1 MGSPESNSIHPIM
14 PPRSLAERLKAEANG
29 HAAIEITTASF
40 MAERFAPDLPA
51 AAEDA
56 KLAAAAA
63 LPQGLAGGDG
73 FAERSPGAS
82 RTLLMALIVV
92 AVIPTIAFAVLY
104 WQGAISVPG
113 LSFMAGERDSR
124 QPGPELQQASVASS
138 ATPETVLPKRDIEL
152 PATALTVA
160 GAIAATAG
168 EATPFPIALD
178 GADALPDRSIVTIR
192 GLPEGTSFSA
202 GRPFGET
209 EWSLRPDEIGD
220 LSLVLPLTASGQ
232 RALNVELVAADGRTL
247 ASAGTKIEIAADPKA
262 ALILRPEDTARIDE
276 LIAHG
281 RKMVEVGYVA
291 GARSYF
297 KRAAEAGSADAALA
311 LGATYDPSFIEQ
323 IGAQGIKPDVTQA
336 RAWYERA
343 RALGDK
349 DAGEQLAALD
359 RVAALPVAAP
369 PANGKAPAGVVVA
382 SVAQPS
388 EAAPDTPDRATTDG
402 ASAEWVEISGTV
414 NVRAAPTPQAETI
427 KIAERGARYQ
437 ATARQ
442 GGWVQ
447 VTDPKTAEV
456 GWVYARYVATAEAPG
471 E

>member
-1 MGSPESNSIHPIM
+1 
-14 PPRSLAERLKAEANG
+14 
-29 HAAIEITTASF
+29 
-40 MAERFAPDLPA
+40 
-51 AAEDA
+51 
-56 KLAAAAA
+56 
-63 LPQGLAGGDG
+63 
-73 FAERSPGAS
+73 
-82 RTLLMALIVV
+82 
-92 AVIPTIAFAVLY
+92 VLY
-104 WQGAISVPG
+104 WRGAISAPG
-113 LSFMAGERDSR
+113 LSFMAGERGSR
-124 QPGPELQQASVASS
+124 QPGLEMQQASVASS

-160 GAIAATAG
+160 GAIAAKAG

-178 GADALPDRSIVTIR
+178 GADALPDRSIIAVR

-209 EWSLRPDEIGD
+209 EWSLRPDELGD

-232 RALNVELVAADGRTL
+232 RALSVELVAADGRTI
-247 ASAGTKIEIAADPKA
+247 ASAGTKIEIAADPRA

-281 RKMVEVGYVA
+281 RKMVDVGYVA

-297 KRAAEAGSADAALA
+297 KRAAEAGSSDAAFA
-311 LGATYDPSFIEQ
+311 LGTTYDPSFIEQ
-323 IGAQGIKPDVTQA
+323 IGAQGIKPDAAQA

-349 DAGEQLAALD
+349 DAGEQLAVLD
-359 RVAALPVAAP
+359 RVAALPVVAP
-369 PANGKAPAGVVVA
+369 PANSKTPAGVVVA
-382 SVAQPS
+382 SVARPS
-388 EAAPDTPDRATTDG
+388 QAAP
-402 ASAEWVEISGTV
+402 SAPEPAPADAAGTEWVEISGTV
-414 NVRAAPTPQAETI
+414 NVRVAPTPQAETI
-427 KIAERGARYQ
+427 KVAERGARYQ

-456 GWVYARYVATAEAPG
+456 GWVYARYVATAEAPS